1 MEKEKFPTKLK
12 LVLYFL
18 QGSKKYF
25 FLSIIFAILSSLF
38 DLINPKIIGFTVD
51 AIIGD
56 APKKLPAFLSSF
68 LSIDM
73 LKGNLLLVAALVML
87 VALIGAICRYLFS
100 LMNSTGAETLVMTMR
115 NRLFEHIEH
124 LPFAWYVKNPT
135 GDLIQ
140 RCTNDVEMVKN
151 FLSEQLTGMFRIIV
165 MLVIGLTFMSSI
177 SVKLMLVA
185 LVFLP
190 IIVLYSLFFHNKL
203 AATFAVADEEEGN
216 LSSIAQ
222 ENLTGVRVVRAFG
235 RERYEKARFEKQND
249 IYTAAYM
256 KLSALMS
263 AFWSIGDGISGLQ
276 VFVIVVLGTLVVYHG
291 EMTPGNFIAFISY
304 NAMLVWPIRRLGRV
318 ISEMS
323 RAGVSIDRIRYI
335 MNAQEEVNIA
345 QPLKPD
351 MHQDI
356 IFDHVTFR
364 YDEQGPDIIKDVSFA
379 IEKGSTIG
387 ILGGTGSGK
396 STLMYLLDRLYPVT
410 KGKITIGGV
419 DIRDIDS
426 DYLRSNI
433 GLVLQEPYLFSR
445 SLKDNIAI
453 ANDKAQFADI
463 EEASR
468 IASLDHAI
476 NHFKHGYD
484 TFVGERGV
492 TLSGGQKQRTAIA
505 QMVIQHA
512 PVMIFDDSLSALDAE
527 TDAKIRHALKTA
539 TGQATVILISHRITT
554 LMNADQILVLNH
566 GKIAEV
572 GTHEELY
579 KQNGIYK
586 KICDIQNIGGRHA

>member
-115 NRLFEHIEH
+115 NRLFEHIEY

-276 VFVIVVLGTLVVYHG
+276 VFVIVVLGTLAVYHG

>member
-263 AFWSIGDGISGLQ
+263 AFRSIGEGISGLQ
-276 VFVIVVLGTLVVYHG
+276 VFVIVVLGTLAVYHG

-304 NAMLVWPIRRLGRV
+304 NAMLVWPIRRLGLV

>member
-87 VALIGAICRYLFS
+87 VALMGAICRYLFS

-276 VFVIVVLGTLVVYHG
+276 VFVIVVLGTLAVYHG

-476 NHFKHGYD
+476 NHFKHGYN

>member
-276 VFVIVVLGTLVVYHG
+276 VFVIVVLGTLAVYHG

-364 YDEQGPDIIKDVSFA
+364 YDAQGPDIIKDVSFA

>member
-56 APKKLPAFLSSF
+56 APKQLPAFLSSF

-165 MLVIGLTFMSSI
+165 MLVIGLSFMSSI

-276 VFVIVVLGTLVVYHG
+276 VFVIVVLGTLAVYHG

-364 YDEQGPDIIKDVSFA
+364 YDAQGPDIIKDVSFA

-579 KQNGIYK
+579 NQNGIYK

>member
-276 VFVIVVLGTLVVYHG
+276 VFVIVVLGTLAVYHG

-426 DYLRSNI
+426 NYLRSNI

>member
-56 APKKLPAFLSSF
+56 APKKLPVFLSSF

-222 ENLTGVRVVRAFG
+222 ENLTCVRVVRAFG

-276 VFVIVVLGTLVVYHG
+276 VFVIVVLGTLAVYHG

>member
-235 RERYEKARFEKQND
+235 RERYEKTRFEKQND

-276 VFVIVVLGTLVVYHG
+276 VFVIVVLGTLAVYHG

-364 YDEQGPDIIKDVSFA
+364 YDAQGPDIIKDVSFA

>member
-276 VFVIVVLGTLVVYHG
+276 VFVIVVLGTLAVYHG

-539 TGQATVILISHRITT
+539 TGQATNVIKLI
-554 LMNADQILVLNH
+554 
-566 GKIAEV
+566 
-572 GTHEELY
+572 
-579 KQNGIYK
+579 
-586 KICDIQNIGGRHA
+586 

>member
-276 VFVIVVLGTLVVYHG
+276 VFVIVVLGTLAVYHG

-335 MNAQEEVNIA
+335 MNAQEEVNIV

>member
-56 APKKLPAFLSSF
+56 APKQLPVFLSSF

-276 VFVIVVLGTLVVYHG
+276 VFVIVVLGTLAVYHG

-364 YDEQGPDIIKDVSFA
+364 YDAQGPDIIKDVSFA

>member
-276 VFVIVVLGTLVVYHG
+276 VFVIVVLGTLAVYHG

>member
-1 MEKEKFPTKLK
+1 MKKEKFPTKLK

-276 VFVIVVLGTLVVYHG
+276 VFVIVVLGTLAVYHG

>member
-177 SVKLMLVA
+177 SVKLMLIA

-276 VFVIVVLGTLVVYHG
+276 VFVIVVLGTLAVYHG

>member
-25 FLSIIFAILSSLF
+25 FLSIIFAVLSSLF

-276 VFVIVVLGTLVVYHG
+276 VFVIVVLGTLAVYHG

>member
-276 VFVIVVLGTLVVYHG
+276 VFVIVVLGTLAVYHG

-364 YDEQGPDIIKDVSFA
+364 YDAQGPDIIKDVSFA

-476 NHFKHGYD
+476 NHFKHSYD

-527 TDAKIRHALKTA
+527 TDAKIRHALKIA

>member
-263 AFWSIGDGISGLQ
+263 AFRSIGEGISGLQ
-276 VFVIVVLGTLVVYHG
+276 VFVIVVLGTLAVYHG

-304 NAMLVWPIRRLGRV
+304 NAMLVWPIRQLGRV

-364 YDEQGPDIIKDVSFA
+364 YDAQGPDIIKDVSFA

-445 SLKDNIAI
+445 SLNDNIAI

>member
-1 MEKEKFPTKLK
+1 MKKEKFPTKLK

-276 VFVIVVLGTLVVYHG
+276 VFVIVVLGTLAVYHG

-364 YDEQGPDIIKDVSFA
+364 YDAQGPDIIKDVSFA

-539 TGQATVILISHRITT
+539 TGHATVILISHRITT

>member
-276 VFVIVVLGTLVVYHG
+276 VFVIVVLGTLAVYHG

-419 DIRDIDS
+419 DIRNIDS

>member
-263 AFWSIGDGISGLQ
+263 AFRSIGEGISGLQ
-276 VFVIVVLGTLVVYHG
+276 VFVIVVLGTLAVYHG

-304 NAMLVWPIRRLGRV
+304 NAMLVWPIRRLGSV

>member
-73 LKGNLLLVAALVML
+73 LKGNLLFVAALVML

-276 VFVIVVLGTLVVYHG
+276 VFVIVVLGTLAVYHG

-364 YDEQGPDIIKDVSFA
+364 YDEKGPDIIKDVSFA

>member
-56 APKKLPAFLSSF
+56 APKQLPAFLSSF

-276 VFVIVVLGTLVVYHG
+276 VFVIVVLGTLAVYHG

-345 QPLKPD
+345 KPLKPD

>member
-73 LKGNLLLVAALVML
+73 LKGNLLFVAALVML

-276 VFVIVVLGTLVVYHG
+276 VFVIVVLGTLAVYHG

>member
-56 APKKLPAFLSSF
+56 APKQLPVFLSSF

-276 VFVIVVLGTLVVYHG
+276 VFVIVVLGTLAVYHG

-527 TDAKIRHALKTA
+527 TDAKIRHALKNA

>member
-56 APKKLPAFLSSF
+56 APKQLPAFLSSF

-276 VFVIVVLGTLVVYHG
+276 VFVIVVLGTLAVYHG

-426 DYLRSNI
+426 NYLRSNI

>member
-1 MEKEKFPTKLK
+1 MKKEKFPTKLK

-276 VFVIVVLGTLVVYHG
+276 VFVIVVLGTLAVYHG

-364 YDEQGPDIIKDVSFA
+364 YDAQGPDIIKDVSFA

>member
-68 LSIDM
+68 ISIDM

-276 VFVIVVLGTLVVYHG
+276 VFVIVVLGTLAVYHG

-426 DYLRSNI
+426 NYLRSNI

>member
-263 AFWSIGDGISGLQ
+263 AFRSIGEGISGLQ
-276 VFVIVVLGTLVVYHG
+276 VFVIVVLGTLAVYHG

-304 NAMLVWPIRRLGRV
+304 NAMLVWPIRRLGSV

-505 QMVIQHA
+505 QMVIQYA

>member
-124 LPFAWYVKNPT
+124 LPFSWYVKNPT

-203 AATFAVADEEEGN
+203 AATFAVADEEEGK

-276 VFVIVVLGTLVVYHG
+276 VFVIVVLGTLAVYHG

>member
-68 LSIDM
+68 ISIDM

-276 VFVIVVLGTLVVYHG
+276 VFVIVVLGTLAVYHG

>member
-276 VFVIVVLGTLVVYHG
+276 VFVIVVLGTLAVYHG

-364 YDEQGPDIIKDVSFA
+364 YDAQGPDIIKDVSFA

-527 TDAKIRHALKTA
+527 TDAKIRHALKIA

>member
-276 VFVIVVLGTLVVYHG
+276 VFVIVVLGTLAVYHG

-396 STLMYLLDRLYPVT
+396 STLMYLLDRLYPVS

>member
-1 MEKEKFPTKLK
+1 MKKEKFPTKLK

-276 VFVIVVLGTLVVYHG
+276 VFVIVVLGTLAVYHG

-345 QPLKPD
+345 QSLKPD

>member
-263 AFWSIGDGISGLQ
+263 AFRSIGEGISGLQ
-276 VFVIVVLGTLVVYHG
+276 VFVIVVLGTLAVYHG

>member
-276 VFVIVVLGTLVVYHG
+276 VFVIVVLGTLAVYHG

-323 RAGVSIDRIRYI
+323 RAGVSVDRIRYI

-364 YDEQGPDIIKDVSFA
+364 YDAQGPDIIKDVSFA

>member
-276 VFVIVVLGTLVVYHG
+276 VFVIVVLGTLAVYHG

-345 QPLKPD
+345 KPLKPD

>member
-1 MEKEKFPTKLK
+1 
-12 LVLYFL
+12 
-18 QGSKKYF
+18 
-25 FLSIIFAILSSLF
+25 
-38 DLINPKIIGFTVD
+38 
-51 AIIGD
+51 
-56 APKKLPAFLSSF
+56 
-68 LSIDM
+68 
-73 LKGNLLLVAALVML
+73 
-87 VALIGAICRYLFS
+87 
-100 LMNSTGAETLVMTMR
+100 
-115 NRLFEHIEH
+115 
-124 LPFAWYVKNPT
+124 
-135 GDLIQ
+135 
-140 RCTNDVEMVKN
+140 
-151 FLSEQLTGMFRIIV
+151 

-276 VFVIVVLGTLVVYHG
+276 VFVIVVLGTLAVYHG

-364 YDEQGPDIIKDVSFA
+364 YDAQGPDIIKDVSFA

-527 TDAKIRHALKTA
+527 TDAKIRHALKIA

>member
-56 APKKLPAFLSSF
+56 APKQLPAFLSSF

-276 VFVIVVLGTLVVYHG
+276 VFVIVVLGTLAVYHG

>member
-56 APKKLPAFLSSF
+56 APKQLPAFLSSF

-276 VFVIVVLGTLVVYHG
+276 VFVIVVLGTLAVYHG

-335 MNAQEEVNIA
+335 MNAQEEINIA

>member
-73 LKGNLLLVAALVML
+73 LKENLLLVAALVML

-276 VFVIVVLGTLVVYHG
+276 VFVIVVLGTLAVYHG